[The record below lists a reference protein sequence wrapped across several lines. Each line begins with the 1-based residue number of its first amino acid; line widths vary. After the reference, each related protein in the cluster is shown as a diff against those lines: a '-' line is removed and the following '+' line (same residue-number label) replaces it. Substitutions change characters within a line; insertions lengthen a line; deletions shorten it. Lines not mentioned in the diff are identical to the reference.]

1 MGASLGCG
9 TDKEARAAGKATGL
23 FQWRASLRRRREDG
37 PRIDTPDRFGLRPA
51 QPAPTE
57 RRPPFQPKSN
67 QYGAFAAFQLT
78 RMDRPAGVD
87 AYLRTGDAGGDL
99 PDCRRRR
106 KAQKIKR
113 KRGTV
118 C

>member
-1 MGASLGCG
+1 
-9 TDKEARAAGKATGL
+9 
-23 FQWRASLRRRREDG
+23 
-37 PRIDTPDRFGLRPA
+37 
-51 QPAPTE
+51 
-57 RRPPFQPKSN
+57 
-67 QYGAFAAFQLT
+67 
-78 RMDRPAGVD
+78 MDRPAGVD